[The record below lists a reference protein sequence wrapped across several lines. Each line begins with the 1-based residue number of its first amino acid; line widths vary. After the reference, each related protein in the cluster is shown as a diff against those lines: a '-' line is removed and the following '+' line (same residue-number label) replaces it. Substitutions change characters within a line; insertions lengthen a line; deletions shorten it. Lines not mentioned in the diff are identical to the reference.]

1 MVYGQ
6 ESKQPFFHYETQN
19 RRKMKILKIIVLIA
33 VFGLAGFFWSDIR
46 GAVSSSVAD
55 KKIAKQKDATTTA
68 VSSPSGDVKVK
79 NKWEM
84 PAVLKEISGVSY
96 LDANRFACVQDELGK
111 IFIYNTGKSEIE
123 KEIPFAGK
131 GDYEGLTIVGENAWV
146 LRADGTLFEVS
157 NFRTKP
163 AVKEFRTHLTT
174 KQNPEGLCYDQRNNR
189 LLVAIKDEEPG
200 QPDYKGIYS
209 FDLGKLKMAE
219 TPAVKI
225 DLHDERLTSTK
236 KSKKKDNSIKP
247 SAIGVHPVTGKI
259 YITDGPGS
267 KLLIMTMSGT
277 IERLYQL
284 DKKEFAQPEGLT
296 FSPAGDLFISNEGT
310 KTAGNIVGLEITK

>member
-1 MVYGQ
+1 M
-6 ESKQPFFHYETQN
+6 FFNYETQN
-19 RRKMKILKIIVLIA
+19 RRKMKMLKITVLVA
-33 VFGLAGFFWSDIR
+33 VVGLAAFFWSDIR
-46 GAVSSSVAD
+46 GAVSSLVANN
-55 KKIAKQKDATTTA
+55 KFAKQTDATNTE
-68 VSSPSGDVKVK
+68 VSSASGDVKVR

-96 LDANRFACVQDELGK
+96 LDANRFVCVQDPSGK
-111 IFIYNTGKSEIE
+111 IFIYNTAKSEIE

-146 LRADGTLFEVS
+146 LRADGTLFEVG

-163 AVKEFRTHLTT
+163 VVREFDTHLTV

-200 QPDYKGIYS
+200 QPDYKGIYG

-219 TPAVKI
+219 TPVVKI
-225 DLHDERLTSTK
+225 DLNDERLTSTK

-267 KLLIMTMSGT
+267 KLLVMAMSGA
-277 IERLYQL
+277 IENLYQL

-296 FSPAGDLFISNEGT
+296 FSPAGDLFISNEGS
-310 KTAGNIVGLEITK
+310 KAAGNIVGLEITK